1 MSALFDKKK
10 IYIVDHDIGNK
21 RVAVLLAAWSGIR
34 WIEDQVCSILSQVGP
49 QLDLFISV
57 DISFDGTYEL
67 CQSLS
72 SKFSNVSV
80 LQYGEGFGG
89 AARNFFRLIRD
100 VDFSNYDYVA
110 LSDQDDLWFDNK
122 LARAIAQIEFSQ
134 SDAFSSDVVAFWE
147 DSKKTVLLKKSFPQ
161 KKFDYF
167 FESAGPGCT
176 YILRRDTMQAFKQ
189 FLIYNWCSA
198 NQVKL
203 HDWMIYAFC
212 RSRSKNWY
220 IDSEPLMRY
229 RQHNGNQF
237 GANSGMKQLLARLL
251 MIKSKWYRGEV
262 EKIVDL
268 VDPYKQSGF
277 SLENSFLIKNCWQLR
292 RRSRDAWILLFI
304 LILRIF

>member
-1 MSALFDKKK
+1 MTILVDNKVFH
-10 IYIVDHDIGNK
+10 IVNHSIGNK

-34 WIEDQVCSILSQVGP
+34 WIEDQVISILSQVGP
-49 QLDLFISV
+49 RLDLFISV
-57 DISFDGTYEL
+57 DFSFDGTYEW
-67 CQSLS
+67 CKSLS

-80 LQYGEGFGG
+80 LPYGEGFGG

-100 VDFSNYDYVA
+100 VDFSHYDYVA

-122 LARAIAQIEFSQ
+122 LARAIAQIESSQ

-147 DSKKTVLLKKSFPQ
+147 DNKKNVLLKKSFPQ
-161 KKFDYF
+161 RKFDYF

-176 YILRRDTMQAFKQ
+176 YILRRDTMQEFKQ
-189 FLIYNWCSA
+189 FLIYNWDSV

-212 RSRSKNWY
+212 RSRSKSWH
-220 IDSEPLMRY
+220 IDAEPLMLY
-229 RQHNGNQF
+229 RQHNDNQF
-237 GANSGMKQLLARLL
+237 GANFGIKQLIARLSL
-251 MIKSKWYRGEV
+251 IKSKWYRNEV
-262 EKIVDL
+262 EKIVAL

-292 RRSRDAWILLFI
+292 RRSRDAWILFII
-304 LILRIF
+304 LILGIF